1 MKNQDIVGWRVRN
14 RIACGAHVSD
24 PSPDGYRSVTIPAN
38 TQGVLTGDVA
48 VYSEGMSDQELH
60 LFAMDAGRI
69 KQTLNKNILP
79 DEQEAVNRELNYW
92 QQTQNLIDE
101 DLLASRT
108 ALIVQWDDIYEQE
121 PETIHCASY
130 IPWLELL
137 EKTGSTVI

>member
-48 VYSEGMSDQELH
+48 VYSEGMSNQELH

-69 KQTLNKNILP
+69 KQALNKNILP
-79 DEQEAVNRELNYW
+79 HEQEAISRGLNYW
-92 QQTQNLIDE
+92 QQTQHLIGE
-101 DLLASRT
+101 DLLASRI
-108 ALIVQWDDIYEQE
+108 ALTVKWDDIYKQE

-137 EKTGSTVI
+137 EKMDSTVI